1 MLSSRQ
7 GSERRRDV
15 VRTRASVAILLA
27 ALVGV
32 GAAAQQNSLPQQSD
46 RAQSSGAAQP
56 ATASQPSGAA
66 QQGDGAQGV
75 DGQPVFRGGINFVR
89 VDVIVSDKKQQPVT
103 DLKQTDFE
111 VLEDGKPQKIEQFT
125 VVKVDGNPKPGE
137 PPVREIRNRDDEEA
151 EAQAEDVRIYAILLD
166 DYHVRRANSI
176 SIRKPLIDF
185 IQKSL
190 RPKDMIAI
198 MYPLTP
204 VTDLDFTR
212 DFNKVIGAINNFEG
226 RKYDYTP
233 RNTIEE
239 TYARYPTETI
249 EKIRNDVVMGA
260 LRGLSVRLGSMRE
273 GRKSLIFVSEGL
285 TATLPPQ
292 MRRGDA
298 SAPQGPTIVD
308 NSPIAQGREQT
319 YEWFEQGDLYSRMR
333 DVFTAANRNN
343 TAIYSLDPRGLA
355 PFEYDINDGG
365 INAPPSFE
373 TDRRALQAT
382 QDTLRTLSEETDG
395 RAITNR
401 NTLGE
406 GLAQIARDS
415 SFYYLIG
422 YNSSQAP
429 SDGKFHE
436 IKVRLKDTAA
446 KRGLDVRARRGYW
459 AATVQDIQK
468 MTKGTPEVAK
478 PVQQALASIAPVTK
492 TAGKYIQT
500 WIGTERGA
508 NGKTRITLV
517 WEPLPPTPGVRRDAP
532 GRVSVLAADQKGDLV
547 FRGRAPDAAL
557 AANTAAAPGAGTS
570 AAAPRSLAAPAATTP
585 QKLVFDAPP
594 GKMELRLT
602 VEGAGGVGTLDQET
616 RTIDVPDL
624 TAPQAALSTPRVYHA
639 RTARDFQAI
648 VADPA
653 AVPVASREFSR
664 TERLLIRFD
673 AYGPGNEQPM
683 VAAALL
689 NRAGNKMSDLP
700 VTPAKAGGTHQ
711 VDLSLSSI
719 PAGEYLVEITAKG
732 TGGDAKELVAVR
744 VVS

>member
-1 MLSSRQ
+1 
-7 GSERRRDV
+7 V
-15 VRTRASVAILLA
+15 VRTRTSIAILLA
-27 ALVGV
+27 ALLAVSV
-32 GAAAQQNSLPQQSD
+32 TAQQQTRQ
-46 RAQSSGAAQP
+46 
-56 ATASQPSGAA
+56 A
-66 QQGDGAQGV
+66 QQGANQPAAPQGQPEQGQA
-75 DGQPVFRGGINFVR
+75 DQPQGQPVFRGGINFVR
-89 VDVIVSDKKQQPVT
+89 VDVIVTDKKQQPVT
-103 DLKQTDFE
+103 DLKQADFD
-111 VLEDGKPQKIEQFT
+111 VFEDGKLQKIEQFT
-125 VVKVDGNPKPGE
+125 VIKVDGNPKPGE
-137 PPVREIRNRDDEEA
+137 PPVHEIRNRDDEEA

-190 RPKDMIAI
+190 RPKDMIAV
-198 MYPLTP
+198 MYPLSP
-204 VTDLDFTR
+204 VSDLDFTR

-233 RNTIEE
+233 RNSIEE
-239 TYARYPTETI
+239 AYARYPTETI

-292 MRRGDA
+292 MRRADA

-308 NSPIAQGREQT
+308 NSPLGQGREQT
-319 YEWFEQGDLYSRMR
+319 YEWFEQGDLYSRMK

-365 INAPPSFE
+365 VNAPPSFE

-436 IKVRLKDTAA
+436 IKVRLKDAAA

-478 PVQQALASIAPVTK
+478 PVQQALAAIAPVTR
-492 TAGKYIQT
+492 TAGKYVQT

-508 NGKTRITLV
+508 NGKTRVTLV

-532 GRVSVLAADQKGDLV
+532 GRVSVLAADEKGDLV
-547 FRGRAPDAAL
+547 FRGRSPDAAL
-557 AANTAAAPGAGTS
+557 AANNTAAAASATS
-570 AAAPRSLAAPAATTP
+570 SASRSLAAPAATAP

-616 RTIDVPDL
+616 KTIDIPDL

-648 VADPA
+648 AADATAIPA
-653 AVPVASREFSR
+653 ASREFSR

-673 AYGPGNEQPM
+673 TYGPGSEQPM
-683 VAAALL
+683 VTAALL

-711 VDLSLSSI
+711 VDLSLSSV

-732 TGGDAKELVAVR
+732 TNGDAKELVAVR
-744 VVS
+744 VVG